1 MTLENEVLNN
11 DLKLV
16 TKNFTNSLSDN
27 VDLVIE
33 KYTANK
39 RDIEILKNQL

>member
-27 VDLVIE
+27 VDLIIE
-33 KYTANK
+33 KYTSNK
-39 RDIEILKNQL
+39 KDIETLKN